1 MRRFLLGASGADRL
15 CALGA
20 RGGRFRAAP
29 QLHRLGLD
37 MQRPY
42 FPLRLILSLVAGF
55 LFVPVWLAIFNLF
68 RLNGW
73 GFFHSG
79 LPIVIDSAV
88 TYWVLG
94 YLPPFKR
101 PRDTPP
107 ETPG

>member
-1 MRRFLLGASGADRL
+1 VQ
-15 CALGA
+15 C
-20 RGGRFRAAP
+20 
-29 QLHRLGLD
+29 
-37 MQRPY
+37 PY

-68 RLNGW
+68 GLNGW

-79 LPIVIDSAV
+79 LPILIDSAV

-101 PRDTPP
+101 PKDTPSADARMSGSAVVAACQSVCRGL
-107 ETPG
+107 TIGYGLLGRSSSSL

>member
-1 MRRFLLGASGADRL
+1 VRAQRAIRCGRRPLKQSFSS
-15 CALGA
+15 
-20 RGGRFRAAP
+20 
-29 QLHRLGLD
+29 GLD
-37 MQRPY
+37 VQRPY

-68 RLNGW
+68 GLNGW

-79 LPIVIDSAV
+79 LPILIDSAV

-101 PRDTPP
+101 PKDTPP
-107 ETPG
+107 QTPG